1 MDILNA
7 FGLASRETES
17 KLKQILADL
26 EENKSDMQKIKEKM
40 LDKIENSDELN
51 NKDVK
56 TLIELVNQLNKG
68 IELYGRFT
76 GDLKNQNIN
85 MNVSLDYKDAMF
97 AHLGLVNQILT
108 DKQKEQLL
116 LLAKENGLLFVRD
129 TGMKSGDVEIL
140 EVE

>member
-1 MDILNA
+1 MDVLNA

-17 KLKQILADL
+17 KLKEILSEL
-26 EENKSDMQKIKEKM
+26 EENKSDLQKIKSKM
-40 LDKIENSDELN
+40 LEKIENSESLN

-56 TLIELVNQLNKG
+56 TLVELVNQLNKG

-76 GDLKNQNIN
+76 GDLKNQNVN
-85 MNVSLDYKDAMF
+85 MNVSLDYKDAIF

-116 LLAKENGLLFVRD
+116 QLAKENGLLFVRD
-129 TGMKSGDVEIL
+129 TGNKVNNVEIL
-140 EVE
+140 EVA